1 MNITKA
7 AAAILLGIILAVS
20 ISCGGKEAL
29 PTPQP
34 KPTLTPT
41 VTPTASANELY
52 IDASYNGNQVALA
65 AGKQL
70 ILTLNANGL
79 TGYTWNLSAISDANI
94 IRKVRNTYEAP
105 VDSLPIST
113 WYFEALAAGTATI
126 SMQEFRASEPE
137 PVNIFEITVIVE

>member
-1 MNITKA
+1 MTKA
-7 AAAILLGIILAVS
+7 AAAILLAILLAGAAC
-20 ISCGGKEAL
+20 SCKSASTEPQ
-29 PTPQP
+29 PTP
-34 KPTLTPT
+34 TPT
-41 VTPTASANELY
+41 VTPTAAANELY

-70 ILTLNANGL
+70 IITLNSNGP

-113 WYFEALAAGTATI
+113 WYFEALAVGTATI
-126 SMQEFRASEPE
+126 SMREFKASEPE
-137 PVNIFEITVIVE
+137 PVNTFEITVIVE